1 MRVREGDRVRLV
13 REGGGEVTVTV
24 QSVGDG
30 YIRSYTS
37 DFYYCKGWHVAE
49 IVATFAQGGY
59 TGGEF
64 AGVVHS
70 AEFNLDIPDR
80 SAVV

>member
-1 MRVREGDRVRLV
+1 MRVREGDRVRLAHAS
-13 REGGGEVTVTV
+13 GADVTVTV

-37 DFYYCKGWHVAE
+37 DFYYCKGWHVA
-49 IVATFAQGGY
+49 TFAQGGY

-64 AGVVHS
+64 AGVVKD
-70 AEFNLDIPDR
+70 LDIPDI
-80 SAVV
+80 SAVSSEDDIQD